1 MLIWTITD
9 YGLNE
14 STMRVS
20 ETCCLIKLTR
30 AQENYGDLI
39 FAEVGILDNGS
50 QEKKRVMGTYENLS
64 KSEGRVHN
72 YNYKIKSTNAKPKA
86 QIHKYEFNTQIQMGT
101 DNRHMSLFQWARL
114 ISVKNT
120 NTKCHKYKYKSSTR
134 KCKIVMGTDTC
145 HSSSGRGS

>member
-39 FAEVGILDNGS
+39 FAELGILDNGS
-50 QEKKRVMGTYENLS
+50 QENKRVMGIYENLS
-64 KSEGRVHN
+64 KSEGRVQN
-72 YNYKIKSTNAKPKA
+72 YNYKIKSTNAKPK
-86 QIHKYEFNTQIQMGT
+86 
-101 DNRHMSLFQWARL
+101 
-114 ISVKNT
+114 
-120 NTKCHKYKYKSSTR
+120 
-134 KCKIVMGTDTC
+134 
-145 HSSSGRGS
+145 GRPQ